1 MIDDEKAK
9 DVAVLND
16 DPYYESEVD
25 KIRGRWELASIL
37 NFLSIFEPVL
47 GVDLKLTAEEI
58 ESGLVKPDKSLAQLH
73 VKLLKGI
80 PPVSKKLKASD
91 AWVTVLCK
99 TLDTWWP
106 WVAEGELPLKAA
118 KGEEI
123 SVYKEL
129 DPTSRLLILKA
140 LCEIRAEQD
149 DIASYVNTSLKDGT
163 GISYFRK
170 DKVGGDG
177 MATSYWYDGNSAIGH
192 RLYKEVNITRANN
205 RMKGKAS
212 KNLPAT
218 CSQWEILATNLK
230 GFQKVVNELSS
241 SKVVADVAAGKTIE
255 TDVLPIIQK
264 FQKKKDRAL
273 KQKERQEELLN
284 SFRSYSAGITRSCRS
299 RRPIN
304 YTYDDYDRAIDEAIK
319 ITKKR
324 NTIDEQNNDRKHV
337 KQGIASNGV
346 SNMGMNS
353 KESVGEKDDSDMSAD
368 SKGNIEKGN
377 FSDSEESG
385 KLEEAGNDDND
396 SDDDYDDK
404 MDYDNGSRSGKSG
417 EENETFGGKNI
428 ARKFGS
434 RWSSR
439 LAGVA
444 SHSVVKAGNFGT
456 KNGLRQR
463 PTRNSALDSMNV
475 LDSDDES
482 SSKHTSSEISGHE
495 DSSPVCNS
503 EGVSDSL

>member
-1 MIDDEKAK
+1 MIHGEKAK
-9 DVAVLND
+9 DVVVLND
-16 DPYYESEVD
+16 DPNFESEID

-58 ESGLVKPDKSLAQLH
+58 ESGLVKPNKSLAQLH
-73 VKLLKGI
+73 VKLLK
-80 PPVSKKLKASD
+80 
-91 AWVTVLCK
+91 
-99 TLDTWWP
+99 
-106 WVAEGELPLKAA
+106 VAEGELPLKEA

-123 SVYKEL
+123 SEYKEL
-129 DPTSRLLILKA
+129 DPTNRLLILKA

-163 GISYFRK
+163 EISYFRK

-177 MATSYWYDGNSAIGH
+177 TAISYWYDGSSTIGH
-192 RLYKEVNITRANN
+192 RLYKEVNMTRANI
-205 RMKGKAS
+205 RTKGKAS

-218 CSQWEILATNLK
+218 CLQWEILATNLE
-230 GFQKVVNELSS
+230 GFQKVVSELSS

-284 SFRSYSAGITRSCRS
+284 SFRSYTAGITRSCRS
-299 RRPIN
+299 RRPIS
-304 YTYDDYDRAIDEAIK
+304 YTFDDYDRAIDEAIK

-324 NTIDEQNNDRKHV
+324 NTIEEESNDRKHV
-337 KQGIASNGV
+337 KQEIASNGG
-346 SNMGMNS
+346 SNMGINS
-353 KESVGEKDDSDMSAD
+353 TESLGEKGDSDMSAD

-385 KLEEAGNDDND
+385 KLDEAGNDDDD

-404 MDYDNGSRSGKSG
+404 MDYDNRNRSGKSD

-444 SHSVVKAGNFGT
+444 SHPVVEAGNFGT
-456 KNGLRQR
+456 KNRLRQR
-463 PTRNSALDSMNV
+463 PMRNSALDSINV
-475 LDSDDES
+475 LDSDDETS
-482 SSKHTSSEISGHE
+482 SEHTASEISGHE
-495 DSSPVCNS
+495 DLSPVCNS

>member
-16 DPYYESEVD
+16 VPYYESEVD

-58 ESGLVKPDKSLAQLH
+58 ESGLVKPDKSLAHLH

-91 AWVTVLCK
+91 AWVTALCK

-129 DPTSRLLILKA
+129 DPTNRLLILKA

-177 MATSYWYDGNSAIGH
+177 TATSYWYDGNSAIGH
-192 RLYKEVNITRANN
+192 RLYKEVNMTRANN

-218 CSQWEILATNLK
+218 CLQWEILATNLK

-324 NTIDEQNNDRKHV
+324 NTIEEQNNDRKHV
-337 KQGIASNGV
+337 KQGITSNGG

-353 KESVGEKDDSDMSAD
+353 KESPGEKDDSDMSAD

-385 KLEEAGNDDND
+385 KLEEAGNDDD
-396 SDDDYDDK
+396 DGDDDYDDK

-444 SHSVVKAGNFGT
+444 SHPVVEAGNFGT
-456 KNGLRQR
+456 KNRLRQR
-463 PTRNSALDSMNV
+463 PTRNSALDSMIV

-482 SSKHTSSEISGHE
+482 SSKRTTSDVSGHE

>member
-1 MIDDEKAK
+1 MELEFLI
-9 DVAVLND
+9 
-16 DPYYESEVD
+16 SG
-25 KIRGRWELASIL
+25 KIR
-37 NFLSIFEPVL
+37 F
-47 GVDLKLTAEEI
+47 
-58 ESGLVKPDKSLAQLH
+58 
-73 VKLLKGI
+73 
-80 PPVSKKLKASD
+80 
-91 AWVTVLCK
+91 
-99 TLDTWWP
+99 
-106 WVAEGELPLKAA
+106 
-118 KGEEI
+118 
-123 SVYKEL
+123 
-129 DPTSRLLILKA
+129 
-140 LCEIRAEQD
+140 
-149 DIASYVNTSLKDGT
+149 
-163 GISYFRK
+163 
-170 DKVGGDG
+170 GGDG
-177 MATSYWYDGNSAIGH
+177 TATSYWYDGNSAIGH
-192 RLYKEVNITRANN
+192 RLYKEVNMTRANN
-205 RMKGKAS
+205 RMKGKSS

-218 CSQWEILATNLK
+218 CLQWEILATNLK

-324 NTIDEQNNDRKHV
+324 NTIEEQNNDRKHV
-337 KQGIASNGV
+337 KQGIASNGG

-353 KESVGEKDDSDMSAD
+353 KESPGEKDDSDMSAD

-385 KLEEAGNDDND
+385 KLEEAGDDG
-396 SDDDYDDK
+396 DDDYDDK

-428 ARKFGS
+428 A
-434 RWSSR
+434 
-439 LAGVA
+439 
-444 SHSVVKAGNFGT
+444 H
-456 KNGLRQR
+456 
-463 PTRNSALDSMNV
+463 
-475 LDSDDES
+475 DES
-482 SSKHTSSEISGHE
+482 SSKRTTSEISGHE

>member
-1 MIDDEKAK
+1 MIHGEKAK
-9 DVAVLND
+9 DVVVLND
-16 DPYYESEVD
+16 DPNFESEID

-58 ESGLVKPDKSLAQLH
+58 ESGLVKPNKSLAQLH

-80 PPVSKKLKASD
+80 PPVSNKLKASD
-91 AWVTVLCK
+91 AWVTALCK
-99 TLDTWWP
+99 KLATWWP
-106 WVAEGELPLKAA
+106 WVAEGELPLKEA

-123 SVYKEL
+123 SEYKEL
-129 DPTSRLLILKA
+129 DPTNRLLILKA

-177 MATSYWYDGNSAIGH
+177 TAISYWYDGSSTIGH
-192 RLYKEVNITRANN
+192 RLYKEVNMTRANI
-205 RMKGKAS
+205 RTKGKAS

-218 CSQWEILATNLK
+218 CLQWEILATNLE
-230 GFQKVVNELSS
+230 GFQKVVSELSS

-284 SFRSYSAGITRSCRS
+284 SFRSYTAGITRSCRS
-299 RRPIN
+299 RRPIS
-304 YTYDDYDRAIDEAIK
+304 YTFDDYDRAIDEAIK

-324 NTIDEQNNDRKHV
+324 NTIEEESNDRKHV
-337 KQGIASNGV
+337 KQEIASNGG
-346 SNMGMNS
+346 SNMGINS
-353 KESVGEKDDSDMSAD
+353 TESLGEKGDSDMSAD

-385 KLEEAGNDDND
+385 KLDEAGNDDDD

-404 MDYDNGSRSGKSG
+404 MDYDNGNRSGKSD

-444 SHSVVKAGNFGT
+444 SHPVVEAGNFGT
-456 KNGLRQR
+456 KNRLRQR
-463 PTRNSALDSMNV
+463 PMRNSALDSINV
-475 LDSDDES
+475 LDSDDET
-482 SSKHTSSEISGHE
+482 SSKHTASEISGHE
-495 DSSPVCNS
+495 DLSPVCNS